1 MAIDPVRRE
10 LWVAHRV
17 SSNVTIHPLGTIRRA
32 EHRYATIAFVGRTP
46 DLIAL
51 SPDASRAY
59 LTLRGPK
66 PAPTMPHATV
76 GETPGVAVVDVPG
89 RKLVE
94 IVKLGNQETG
104 DFHGVFVP
112 AAHR

>member
-1 MAIDPVRRE
+1 M
-10 LWVAHRV
+10 
-17 SSNVTIHPLGTIRRA
+17 SSNVTIHPLGTIRSA
-32 EHRYATIAFVGRTP
+32 DHRYATIAFVGRTP

-66 PAPTMPHATV
+66 PAPTMPHATA
-76 GETPGVAVVDVPG
+76 GETPGLAVVDVPG
-89 RKLVE
+89 QKLLEV
-94 IVKLGNQETG
+94 VKLGNQETG